1 MLLAD
6 LMTSI
11 SGPKPSAL
19 DAHLGSASLLRS
31 PTGLMTSAGLGAI
44 DSEIH

>member
-11 SGPKPSAL
+11 SGLS
-19 DAHLGSASLLRS
+19 HLLAMRTWTA
-31 PTGLMTSAGLGAI
+31 PACFEARRCLMTSASLGAI
-44 DSEIH
+44 DSKTH

>member
-6 LMTSI
+6 LVTSI
-11 SGPKPSAL
+11 SGLSHLLAMRTWTAPACL
-19 DAHLGSASLLRS
+19 DARR
-31 PTGLMTSAGLGAI
+31 GLMTSAGLGSI